1 MIERSGRAGAHGSD
15 GAGSQGAIGAH
26 PLFDVSG
33 GVDHTGYFRIIPRF
47 AVNVDAVAGVP
58 VSEQKKQL
66 GAGAAWDDDD
76 AADEHFERLTPSQAA
91 AFRARNPQ
99 VSPWRVIAV
108 QAGVGGV
115 VALLAWLL
123 GGGREHAWSALYGA
137 VTAVVPGALLAR
149 GMTSR
154 LTSLSPAVSAVGVMV
169 WEMVKIGA
177 TVALLIA
184 APQLVRPLS
193 WPALLAGLAAC
204 LSVYWFA
211 LLWRGRK
218 S

>member
-1 MIERSGRAGAHGSD
+1 MERKSASG
-15 GAGSQGAIGAH
+15 
-26 PLFDVSG
+26 VSG

-47 AVNVDAVAGVP
+47 AVNVDVSTGVL
-58 VSEQKKQL
+58 VSERKSQL
-66 GAGAAWDDDD
+66 SARAAWDDDE
-76 AADEHFERLTPSQAA
+76 AADEHFQRLTPSQAA

-99 VSPWRVIAV
+99 VSPWRVIVV
-108 QAGVGGV
+108 QAAVGGV

-123 GGGREHAWSALYGA
+123 GGGQEHAWSALYGA

-154 LTSLSPAVSAVGVMV
+154 ITSLSPAVSAVGVMV
-169 WEMVKIGA
+169 WETVKIGA
-177 TVALLIA
+177 TVALLMA
-184 APQLVRPLS
+184 APTLVRPLS
-193 WPALLAGLAAC
+193 WPALLAALAAC

>member
-1 MIERSGRAGAHGSD
+1 MS
-15 GAGSQGAIGAH
+15 
-26 PLFDVSG
+26 L
-33 GVDHTGYFRIIPRF
+33 
-47 AVNVDAVAGVP
+47 AGVF
-58 VSEQKKQL
+58 VSERKIQP
-66 GAGAAWDDDD
+66 GARAAWDD
-76 AADEHFERLTPSQAA
+76 EEVEERIERLTPAEAA

-99 VSPWRVIAV
+99 VSPWRVIAA

-177 TVALLIA
+177 TVGLLIA
-184 APQLVRPLS
+184 APKLVRPLS
-193 WPALLAGLAAC
+193 WPALLAALAAC

>member
-1 MIERSGRAGAHGSD
+1 MSSARLERKLERACPRGPKHG
-15 GAGSQGAIGAH
+15 G
-26 PLFDVSG
+26 P
-33 GVDHTGYFRIIPRF
+33 FRIIPRF
-47 AVNVDAVAGVP
+47 AVNTVNSAGAL
-58 VSEQKKQL
+58 VSEHKIQL
-66 GAGAAWDDDD
+66 SARAAWDDE
-76 AADEHFERLTPSQAA
+76 AADERFERLTPSQAA
-91 AFRARNPQ
+91 AFRARHPQ

-108 QAGVGGV
+108 QAAVGGV

-137 VTAVVPGALLAR
+137 VTAVVPGALMAR

-154 LTSLSPAVSAVGVMV
+154 LSSLSPLVSAASVML

-177 TVALLIA
+177 TVGLLVA

-193 WPALLAGLAAC
+193 WPALLAALAAC
-204 LSVYWFA
+204 VSVYWFA
-211 LLWRGRK
+211 LLWRRDHK